1 MALNRMWLSVGVLG
15 VVLGLSGVSTA
26 SAQERSR
33 SRDRDRTE
41 HSGGEARRSGGGQ
54 AVERGSSDN
63 RGRDNRR
70 ADNQRPRDDH
80 RGDDRRADNR
90 NWRNDGRNGGWDHR
104 DGNGYRG
111 PRVVVV
117 PRPLYPRH
125 YGSGGRYSVF
135 FGIGSGYRYGSP
147 YSGRVYGAIGP
158 VYGGARLYYGDVRLQ
173 VRPRDAAVYV
183 DGYYA
188 GIVDDFDG
196 AFQRLTLQ
204 VGPHDVEIEV
214 PGGQP
219 QAFHIYVD
227 PARTVDLRA
236 DLYPR

>member
-1 MALNRMWLSVGVLG
+1 MALNRMWLPVGMLA
-15 VVLGLSGVSTA
+15 VVLGLGGVSTA

-33 SRDRDRTE
+33 SREHGERGNRDD
-41 HSGGEARRSGGGQ
+41 RRSGGRQG
-54 AVERGSSDN
+54 VERGGSDN
-63 RGRDNRR
+63 NRR
-70 ADNQRPRDDH
+70 ADNQRPRADR

-90 NWRNDGRNGGWDHR
+90 SWRNDGRNGGWDRR
-104 DGNGYRG
+104 DRNSYRG
-111 PRVVVV
+111 PGVVVV
-117 PRPLYPRH
+117 PRPIYPRR
-125 YGSGGRYSVF
+125 YGSGGRFSVF
-135 FGIGSGYRYGSP
+135 FGIGSGYRYGAP
-147 YSGRVYGAIGP
+147 YYGRVYGAVGP
-158 VYGGARLYYGDVRLQ
+158 VYGGARRYYGDVRLM

-196 AFQRLTLQ
+196 AFQRLTLA

-236 DLYPR
+236 DLYPW

>member
-1 MALNRMWLSVGVLG
+1 MTLNRMWLSVGILG
-15 VVLGLSGVSTA
+15 LVIGLSGVSTA
-26 SAQERSR
+26 SAQERNR
-33 SRDRDRTE
+33 GRDRAER
-41 HSGGEARRSGGGQ
+41 SGGDARRSGDGR
-54 AVERGSSDN
+54 AVERGRSDN
-63 RGRDNRR
+63 NRH

-80 RGDDRRADNR
+80 RRDDRRADNR
-90 NWRNDGRNGGWDHR
+90 DWRNDGHNGSWDRR
-104 DGNGYRG
+104 DRDAYRG

-117 PRPLYPRH
+117 PRAVYPRH
-125 YGSGGRYSVF
+125 YGSGGRFSAF

-147 YSGRVYGAIGP
+147 YYGRVYGSIGP
-158 VYGGARLYYGDVRLQ
+158 VYGGARRYYGDVRLQ

-188 GIVDDFDG
+188 GVVDDFDG
-196 AFQRLTLQ
+196 AFQRLTLE

-214 PGGQP
+214 PGGEP

-227 PARTVDLRA
+227 PARTVDVRA